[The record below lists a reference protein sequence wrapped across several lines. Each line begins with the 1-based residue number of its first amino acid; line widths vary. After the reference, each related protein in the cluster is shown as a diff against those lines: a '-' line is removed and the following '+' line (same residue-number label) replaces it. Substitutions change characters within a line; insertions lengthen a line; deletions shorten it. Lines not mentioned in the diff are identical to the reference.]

1 MPYYKNIYKRNSG
14 SKYHAQK
21 IVVDGIEFDSKR
33 EAKRYSELVLLQKCG
48 QISDLQLQ
56 VKYELLPSQYAPDTV
71 DKNGKIK
78 KGKLLEREITYIAD
92 FVYKE
97 NGETVVEDA
106 KGMRRKDYIIK
117 RKLMLYVYRIRIKE
131 V

>member
-56 VKYELLPSQYAPDTV
+56 VKYKLLPSQYAPDTV